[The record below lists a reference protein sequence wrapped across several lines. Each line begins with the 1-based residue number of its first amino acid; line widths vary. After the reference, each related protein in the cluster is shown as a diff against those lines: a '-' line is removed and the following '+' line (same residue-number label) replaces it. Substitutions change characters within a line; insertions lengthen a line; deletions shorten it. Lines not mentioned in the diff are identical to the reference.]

1 MEPDYLPIPEIF
13 VSAMIVPQL
22 DFTIRLCIPGIWG
35 VWGPLLTPG
44 WGCGG
49 QRAPEAKNQV
59 VFAHG
64 FSAHCIIV
72 PILELLVL
80 GVGKHYIFVS
90 WLCILYRVVL

>member
-35 VWGPLLTPG
+35 VRGPLLTPG

-49 QRAPEAKNQV
+49 QRAPEAKNRV
-59 VFAHG
+59 VFGTWFFCPLYCSSG
-64 FSAHCIIV
+64 FGTSCFGGLKTLYICIMAV
-72 PILELLVL
+72 
-80 GVGKHYIFVS
+80 YFV
-90 WLCILYRVVL
+90 

>member
-35 VWGPLLTPG
+35 VRGPLLTPG

-49 QRAPEAKNQV
+49 QRAPAGGSGATPPKPKI
-59 VFAHG
+59 G
-64 FSAHCIIV
+64 
-72 PILELLVL
+72 
-80 GVGKHYIFVS
+80 
-90 WLCILYRVVL
+90 